1 MVKMEKFSEFIT
13 EAKEEPYR
21 VLILMRDAEDDPNK
35 TGDALE
41 KQAKKMGI
49 DIYQMEVDSGY
60 FTTNEKGNLV
70 AHNYKNFKPVSPDN
84 EWGDPVITDD
94 KKGWEVRSEDTIC
107 LLRIALGRGIRFAE
121 QLRLAGVTTVNSR
134 HTNLLCDDKWLN
146 YIAMKN
152 VGLQQ
157 PKTAILTHEDNI
169 DIPIKEIGGKYPMIL
184 KTAQGTQGV
193 GVIFIDSKQTLLA
206 TMQLVNKI
214 DENIAMLIQEYIKTS
229 YDVRVMVLNNEIIG
243 QLKRPV
249 ISGDFRSNVTQG
261 SLPLKMELTELEKSE
276 TLKAVKAVKGIWVG
290 VDFIPSKDREKIPPY
305 FIEVNSSPGTGHI
318 DELNDTDI
326 YKEILDTFKNRDNW
340 NLDKSTET

>member
-13 EAKEEPYR
+13 EEKDEPHR
-21 VLILMRDAEDDPNK
+21 VLILMHDAPDDPNK
-35 TGDALE
+35 SGDAII
-41 KQAKKMGI
+41 KQAIKMGI
-49 DIYQMEVDSGY
+49 DSYQLEVDSGY
-60 FTTNEKGNLV
+60 FTTNENGNLV
-70 AHNYKNFKPVSPDN
+70 AHNYTNEKLRDENGEYSKPT
-84 EWGDPVITDD
+84 IKHD
-94 KKGWEVRSEDTIC
+94 KKGWEIRPEDTIC
-107 LLRIALGRGIRFAE
+107 ILRIAMGRGVRLSE
-121 QLRLAGVTTVNSR
+121 QLRLHGVKTINSR
-134 HTNLLCDDKWLN
+134 FTHMICDDKWLN

-206 TMQLVNKI
+206 TMQLINKI
-214 DENIAMLIQEYIKTS
+214 DEDIAMLIQEYIKAP
-229 YDVRVMVLNNEIIG
+229 YDVRAMVLNNEVVA

-249 ISGDFRSNVTQG
+249 IKGDFRSNISQG
-261 SLPLKMELTELEKSE
+261 NEPQKIELTELEKSE